1 MQDRRSGA
9 SFYAGLWLAVVLGG
23 LAHLACGPATTAIPD
38 FDPEGK
44 LLFIEDVDGRG
55 GLMSFNF
62 GDIMIFDPQTRTK
75 TRLTRD
81 KYFDYHPY
89 WSSDG
94 QKIIFESKRIDSNRD
109 GIYDLSDERHLFILD
124 IASGRIEQF
133 DRDFEHRYEGVLGRQ
148 NSKPAWSPQSNK
160 LAFVTRLGRQQKIVL
175 MDLET
180 EQVTDL
186 TGLNEFVFIDRL
198 RWSPDERFLAF
209 DEKIELF
216 TNGIVVIRIAT
227 LEQYFIGDPARFS
240 RLGSW
245 SKDGSRILFDSF
257 PPGEGIGGFYE
268 YSLKTG
274 ETTSLYEFS
283 DIRCGNPQSGNSD
296 IIYATGGSVTSLEG
310 DIWLYNVAADSLSR
324 LTTDGKEKS
333 GLLIYQGN

>member
-1 MQDRRSGA
+1 MQERRGGA
-9 SFYAGLWLAVVLGG
+9 SFYAGFWVAVVLGG
-23 LAHLACGPATTAIPD
+23 LAHLACGPATTAIPG

-44 LLFIEDVDGRG
+44 LLFIENVDGSLGIR
-55 GLMSFNF
+55 SFNF
-62 GDIMIFDPQTRTK
+62 GDIMIFDPETRTK
-75 TRLTRD
+75 IRLTRD

-133 DRDFEHRYEGVLGRQ
+133 DRDFERRYEGVLGRE
-148 NSKPAWSPQSNK
+148 NSKPAWSPKSNK

-216 TNGIVVIRIAT
+216 TRGIVVIRIAT
-227 LEQYFIGDPARFS
+227 LEQYFIGDPAQYS
-240 RLGSW
+240 EVGGW

-274 ETTSLYEFS
+274 EIALLYEFGDVRCWSGQYGNKSKLYMLGGYVKSPDS
-283 DIRCGNPQSGNSD
+283 DIWQYD
-296 IIYATGGSVTSLEG
+296 
-310 DIWLYNVAADSLSR
+310 VAADSLYR
-324 LTTDGKEKS
+324 LTTDGNAKS